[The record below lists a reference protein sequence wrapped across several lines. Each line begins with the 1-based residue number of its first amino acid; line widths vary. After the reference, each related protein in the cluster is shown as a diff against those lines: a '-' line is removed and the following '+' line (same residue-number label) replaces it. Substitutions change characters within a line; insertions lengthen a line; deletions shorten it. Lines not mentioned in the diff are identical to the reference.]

1 MASVALVRQ
10 DRWSYCEAEVVG
22 TDGRIRVLNDTQD
35 MELWVRDG
43 ERSQSRRLFPRRQ
56 KIESATVRAVRDIM
70 HCIETGD
77 EPASSGED
85 GRHDLEVAV
94 AVRESHRKGVKV
106 TLPIEDRTQ
115 RINSYETLLSAED
128 LPRAIQ
134 RRMAASS

>member
-1 MASVALVRQ
+1 
-10 DRWSYCEAEVVG
+10 
-22 TDGRIRVLNDTQD
+22 
-35 MELWVRDG
+35 
-43 ERSQSRRLFPRRQ
+43 
-56 KIESATVRAVRDIM
+56 M

-77 EPASSGED
+77 EPSSSGED
-85 GRHDLEVAV
+85 GRHDLEVAI